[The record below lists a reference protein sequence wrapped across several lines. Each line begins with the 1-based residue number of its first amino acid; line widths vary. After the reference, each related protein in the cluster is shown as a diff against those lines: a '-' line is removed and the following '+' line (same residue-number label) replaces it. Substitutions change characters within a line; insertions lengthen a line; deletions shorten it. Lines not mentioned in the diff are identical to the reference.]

1 MAKLKVTKK
10 SLAGTLE
17 SSDVLVEV
25 SPAKSISDSTISDSI
40 SVEKD
45 NRVEI
50 ESVVLAQFG
59 EALERTVSDVLRQ
72 LGVTDAHVVLHDR
85 GALDCVVRA
94 RVETAL
100 RRAGTEEG

>member
-1 MAKLKVTKK
+1 LKITKK

-25 SPAKSISDSTISDSI
+25 SPTEAFSI
-40 SVEKD
+40 VQD

-50 ESVVLAQFG
+50 ESVVLEQFG
-59 EALERTVSDVLRQ
+59 EALEGTVSDVLRQ
-72 LGVTDAHVVLHDR
+72 FGVTNAHIVLLDR

-94 RVETAL
+94 RVETAV